1 MKASRNGKEQGD
13 KTAAAKAYVDA
24 QLNTI
29 RKFGQDIRI
38 SEDKYKKIVQRVAR
52 AAS

>member
-1 MKASRNGKEQGD
+1 MKTNQNEKEAV
-13 KTAAAKAYVDA
+13 AARAKEYVDA

-29 RKFGQDIRI
+29 RKFGQPAQI
-38 SEDKYKKIVQRVAR
+38 SEDKYKKIVQKVAR